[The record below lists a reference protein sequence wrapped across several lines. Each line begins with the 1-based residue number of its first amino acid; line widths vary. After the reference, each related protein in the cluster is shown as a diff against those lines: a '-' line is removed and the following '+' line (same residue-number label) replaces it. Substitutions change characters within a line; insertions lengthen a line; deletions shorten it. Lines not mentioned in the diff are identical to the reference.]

1 MSVFWRILIY
11 IKRLCKM
18 PAFVIALL
26 LMPVI
31 AYGIKNFTIL
41 ENKGITV
48 GIYAT
53 GEVGKAVCEDLLG
66 KDYVVKF
73 EKYDSIEKMKEDV
86 EFKTIECGYVFED
99 AFEEGYKKGAV
110 ISRQPLYLLKEFWI
124 ISSNV

>member
-1 MSVFWRILIY
+1 
-11 IKRLCKM
+11 M

-31 AYGIKNFTIL
+31 AYGIKNFTTL

-86 EFKTIECGYVFED
+86 EFKTIECG
-99 AFEEGYKKGAV
+99 
-110 ISRQPLYLLKEFWI
+110 
-124 ISSNV
+124 

>member
-48 GIYAT
+48 GIYVT
-53 GEVGKAVCEDLLG
+53 V
-66 KDYVVKF
+66 
-73 EKYDSIEKMKEDV
+73 
-86 EFKTIECGYVFED
+86 
-99 AFEEGYKKGAV
+99 
-110 ISRQPLYLLKEFWI
+110 
-124 ISSNV
+124 